1 MRIVHFCRRSFCF
14 LYLTHRSDLFPV
26 ILMCRMSALLA
37 IGNDAIEIGQMQ
49 KQLDH
54 LKVMA
59 LGNNTIPFAYGHFTD
74 SEDYDP
80 EQKLVHG
87 DAFGTYVH
95 TPDGYEAVKKYQ
107 RAVFTVGKKG
117 LIKILPSELDVS
129 LMHARLVTAG
139 SKDEANTQPFALD
152 AIVGMHNGTVSGL
165 QQGNNSDSVYIMDVL
180 NRYFSS
186 ASSLDVSDLEKV
198 LVDQLVHRATDY
210 GAMNLV
216 VYVKGLK
223 KLLVLCSYNAKK
235 VRSIPNARYYTLY
248 LASDGKTWYVASE
261 TDHRRVVS
269 GSRQEAKN
277 HTLYVMDQKTGEMHA
292 YFLSDLERAVDEV
305 HYEAK
310 RKEGEKKNAES
321 SEQESKPA
329 PREKTGKKIARAHCT
344 KCAMASKASAR
355 RQGQKSGNKSGKA
368 SQGSAKK
375 AA

>member
-1 MRIVHFCRRSFCF
+1 
-14 LYLTHRSDLFPV
+14 
-26 ILMCRMSALLA
+26 MSALLA
-37 IGNDAIEIGQMQ
+37 IGNYAIEVEQMQ

-54 LKVMA
+54 VKIMA
-59 LGNNTIPFAYGHFTD
+59 LGNNTLPFAYGHFTD

-87 DAFGTYVH
+87 DAFGTYGH

-117 LIKILPSELDVS
+117 LIKVLPSELDVS

-139 SKDEANTQPFALD
+139 NKDEANTQPFALD

-198 LVDQLVHRATDY
+198 LVDRLVHRATDY

-292 YFLSDLERAVDEV
+292 YFLSDLERTVNEV
-305 HYEAK
+305 HEEAK
-310 RKEGEKKNAES
+310 RKEGEKKQEA
-321 SEQESKPA
+321 SEEGEQKEQKPA
-329 PREKTGKKIARAHCT
+329 AQEKSGKKLARAHCT